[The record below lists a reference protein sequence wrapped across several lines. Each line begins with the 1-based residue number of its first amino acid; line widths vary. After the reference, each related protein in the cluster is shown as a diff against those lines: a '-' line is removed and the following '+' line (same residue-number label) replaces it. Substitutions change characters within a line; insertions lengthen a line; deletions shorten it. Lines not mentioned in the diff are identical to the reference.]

1 MSDGAQITL
10 GGQIAMALVQML
22 VLMINGFLYARQK
35 SAIDVEKRDRGAFGV
50 DVEFAKN
57 LSMTLRDTVQALKTK
72 SYDELKE
79 ICEDLLRDNAKLR
92 AQVMSHEESIKTL
105 NNKLASRQ
113 RTETKLAKKV
123 EQEEELPEDEN
134 GQQPSMEELARRG
147 IAVPLFASAPQTPPP
162 QAPPAR
168 TFGRAAKG

>member
-1 MSDGAQITL
+1 MENSHEITL

-22 VLMINGFLYARQK
+22 VLMVNGFLYARQK

-50 DVEFAKN
+50 DVEYTKHLAIE
-57 LSMTLRDTVQALKTK
+57 LRDTVMAIKTK
-72 SYDELKE
+72 SYDELKA
-79 ICEDLLRDNAKLR
+79 ICEDLLRENAKLR

-113 RTETKLAKKV
+113 RTETRRAK
-123 EQEEELPEDEN
+123 ESEPDPDDAPEDN
-134 GQQPSMEELARRG
+134 GQKPSMEELARRG
-147 IAVPLFASAPQTPPP
+147 IAVPLFATAPQTPPP